1 MPRQSSAVPDDAL
14 EDIAYLARSKNRVQ
28 LLVILAS
35 GSYTRRELE
44 DMTGIANTTIGRI
57 LNEFS
62 ERGWS
67 ERTADGDYTATPIG
81 KQVVAEFMP
90 LVESMSVIK
99 ELGETVAWFQA
110 TENPIGMDQLTDATV
125 VRPDPA
131 DPMAPMNAYME
142 DLRTASEFH
151 CLVGVAPPESFEK
164 AMRDGVVERGMRAEH
179 VINESEYSY
188 LLDYPNRLT
197 RWREYIEAGANVYC
211 YRDTVPCNVMIFDE
225 TVYIANT
232 QSEYGEPYTV
242 IESDNERVLSWA
254 HELID
259 TYRNDAERL
268 DVESFSEKPGDESM
282 AFTDE

>member
-1 MPRQSSAVPDDAL
+1 MINKSSAVPEDAL
-14 EDIAYLARSKNRVQ
+14 EDIAYFARSKNRVR
-28 LLVILAS
+28 LLVLLAS
-35 GSYTRRELE
+35 GSYTRRELG
-44 DMTGIANTTIGRI
+44 DITGVAKTTIGRI

-67 ERTADGDYTATPIG
+67 ERTDDGGYTATPIG
-81 KQVVAEFMP
+81 RQVVVEFMP
-90 LVESMSVIK
+90 LVEAMSAINQ
-99 ELGETVAWFQA
+99 LDETVAWFQA
-110 TENPIGMDQLTDATV
+110 TENPIGMGQLTDATI

-131 DPMAPMNAYME
+131 DPMAPVNAYMS

-164 AMRDGVVERGMRAEH
+164 AMRDGVVERGMHAEH
-179 VINESEYSY
+179 VINESEYTY
-188 LLDYPNRLT
+188 LLQYPNRLT

-211 YRDTVPCNVMIFDE
+211 YDGAVPCNVMIFDE

-242 IESDNERVLSWA
+242 IESHNDAVLSWG

-259 TYRNDAERL
+259 TYRNDAKRL
-268 DVESFSEKPGDESM
+268 DGRSFRDGL
-282 AFTDE
+282 AH